1 MPSEPHSDNPIPD
14 AVAELPDAIGTPDGP
29 ASDTPAAPPAA
40 ATGSD
45 ATETV
50 SAGGSEAVGQQGV
63 SDTDQA
69 AVPEDGGGE
78 SEAGMG
84 AKRGSPEAG
93 GAESVGKDGD
103 TAVAGD
109 GKRGEDVG
117 AAEVSAGPSGGK
129 GSGVGGFG
137 GRRSEG
143 AVRRGGAARTVSVSV
158 SAIGVAVG
166 VVVLAAALAVACF
179 GWWSARDELDG
190 VRAGE
195 AGERHA
201 EQVATDYAVGASTI
215 DHQNVAAWVS
225 KLKANTSP
233 QLANKFDAT
242 APKLEEIL
250 LPLKWTSTAVPIA
263 AKVASVSGGVY
274 KVNVF
279 VDVASTNAQNPK
291 GGQMTVT
298 YNVTVDS
305 NGGWQITDVGGLD
318 GALPTR

>member
-1 MPSEPHSDNPIPD
+1 MPPEPNPRNAIPD
-14 AVAELPDAIGTPDGP
+14 ATPDRSTLDSILAETGNATSQAPETAASEGFAAVAAELDGASTPHEGMPDPHNAGTGDEPVE
-29 ASDTPAAPPAA
+29 AAVDPNAA
-40 ATGSD
+40 ASV
-45 ATETV
+45 A
-50 SAGGSEAVGQQGV
+50 AGDSKTLGQQGIPEAV
-63 SDTDQA
+63 AKQA
-69 AVPEDGGGE
+69 ATPEGGVGTAEEVGEEQAGKGGRNGGG
-78 SEAGMG
+78 
-84 AKRGSPEAG
+84 
-93 GAESVGKDGD
+93 
-103 TAVAGD
+103 
-109 GKRGEDVG
+109 
-117 AAEVSAGPSGGK
+117 
-129 GSGVGGFG
+129 
-137 GRRSEG
+137 
-143 AVRRGGAARTVSVSV
+143 VRSVSV
-158 SAIGVAVG
+158 PLSAIAVGAG
-166 VVVLAAALAVACF
+166 VVVLVAGLAVACF
-179 GWWSARDELDG
+179 GWWSARDEVEG
-190 VRAGE
+190 MRSGA

-263 AKVASVSGGVY
+263 AKVASASGGVY

-279 VDVASTNAQNPK
+279 VDVTSTNAQNPK